1 MSTQHTPGP
10 WEWTNKYQAS
20 EGRET
25 WSLIGQD
32 GYGILSCD
40 GDENSPQNRGQKGK
54 VDARLIAAAPDLLNA
69 LTVLADACER
79 MGVPAQ
85 AARAAIAKARGQA

>member
-1 MSTQHTPGP
+1 MRKKHTPGP
-10 WEWTNKYQAS
+10 WKAVRNAYFWQVVTPWPNQTFVEAD
-20 EGRET
+20 ET
-25 WSLIGQD
+25 SPNVAYVW
-32 GYGILSCD
+32 
-40 GDENSPQNRGQKGK
+40 GDYEVEAEAR
-54 VDARLIAAAPDLLNA
+54 ARLMAAAPDLLNA